1 MHSSDPGVG
10 EAEGE
15 DLAGALV
22 QLWGLA
28 PVPQPASQQGET
40 ADKLQSVCNAVARG
54 ALHQCSKQK
63 RICLLLP
70 LHLPVHAQDIS
81 YGRG

>member
-10 EAEGE
+10 EAEGG
-15 DLAGALV
+15 DSARALV

-28 PVPQPASQQGET
+28 AVPQPASHQGET

-54 ALHQCSKQK
+54 ACTVFQAEENMAAAAFAPSSPCT
-63 RICLLLP
+63 RYLL
-70 LHLPVHAQDIS
+70 
-81 YGRG
+81 R